1 MEELFRIINII
12 SIEFEKQTLLWKQ
25 SSEYQHVNYSTTNVR
40 DINNEIKNQI
50 VKYRSFI
57 SDATVDLFLSLGEKF
72 QTCKVN
78 TRIKNA
84 NSIEYKI
91 ENYNLYHV
99 NGKVS
104 INKCLNDICGIRVIL
119 FHPMTLDEI
128 MKTIN
133 DKYSNLKCRNSSK
146 GEYKAVH
153 LYFKNGNDC
162 FQWEL
167 QIWNAEDESK
177 NLESHKKYKQEYA
190 QWEKENRGVG

>member
-1 MEELFRIINII
+1 MEELFRIIDII
-12 SIEFEKQTLLWKQ
+12 REEFEKQTLRWKN
-25 SSEYQHVNYSTTNVR
+25 SSDYQYFNYASTNVR
-40 DINNEIKNQI
+40 DINDDIKNQI
-50 VKYRSFI
+50 IKYRSFI

-72 QTCKVN
+72 RTCKVN

-91 ENYNLYHV
+91 ENYNLNHE
-99 NGKVS
+99 NGKEP

-119 FHPMTLDEI
+119 FHTIALDEI
-128 MKTIN
+128 VKTIK
-133 DKYSNLKCRNSSK
+133 DKYSKLKCRDSSK

-153 LYFKNGNDC
+153 LYFKNGNDN

-177 NLESHKKYKQEYA
+177 NLESHKKYKQGYA